1 MRDPGRELEASPRP
15 ESSFDFAL
23 AAGITVLT
31 QRDVWA
37 QGGVEPT
44 ARVAI
49 ALLML
54 VATGSLLWRRRRPLV
69 PCVLIAVALAA
80 QAGISGVDFSSAGTA
95 LAVVVALYSA
105 GAYLEA
111 SRAALG
117 AGVVAVGFAGREL
130 RDLGAFERNP
140 ANEAFWWLLVLST
153 FGVGMLVRHR
163 RRAQHLRV
171 LAGTLQA
178 ESAEQT
184 RVAVAEERERIARE
198 LHDVVAHGV
207 SAVVVQA
214 EAAEETLASS
224 PDRTRESLW
233 TIQRLGR
240 ESLNE
245 MRQVLEILRGGA
257 QEETRAPQPTLA
269 DLPALIA
276 RNRDAGLAV
285 RLDVL
290 GEPRPLP
297 PGLEVSAYRVVQEG
311 LTNVRKHAAGS
322 SAFVSVTYEPAAL
335 EIEIADDGPGR
346 PVAGGGGGHGL
357 VGMRERVTFFGGEF
371 SAARR
376 EDGGFAVTALFPTAA
391 AAHK

>member
-1 MRDPGRELEASPRP
+1 LDL
-15 ESSFDFAL
+15 AL
-23 AAGITVLT
+23 AVGIAALT

-37 QGGVEPT
+37 QAGVDPA
-44 ARVAI
+44 ARVVI
-49 ALLML
+49 AVLLL
-54 VATGSLLWRRRRPLV
+54 VATGSLLWRRRYPLV
-69 PCVLIAVALAA
+69 ACVLIAVALAL
-80 QAGISGVDFSSAGTA
+80 QAAISSVDFNSLGTA
-95 LAVVVALYSA
+95 LAIVVALYSA
-105 GAYLEA
+105 GVYLGA
-111 SRAALG
+111 LRAAVG
-117 AGVVAVGFAGREL
+117 VAVLAVGLAAREL
-130 RDLGAFERNP
+130 RYLGAFERNP
-140 ANEAFWWLLVLST
+140 GRDAFWWLLVLSVA
-153 FGVGMLVRHR
+153 GVGVVVRHR
-163 RRAQHLRV
+163 RRAQRLGA
-171 LAGTLQA
+171 LAATLQE
-178 ESAEQT
+178 ESAEQA
-184 RVAVAEERERIARE
+184 RVAVVEERERIARE

-269 DLPALIA
+269 DLPALMA
-276 RNRDAGLAV
+276 RNREAGLAV